1 MSRGDPCADA
11 HESPRDISLS
21 ARPVRGRRTGHGPA
35 PPDRWGMPLGAA
47 QGYRGS
53 RTDLSS
59 RREEARHAHH
69 IRHTA
74 AGDRGARGRCGPDR
88 TDGGAGAAPARR
100 PVPGDRRQGRA
111 HPGVAR
117 ARGPGPQHG
126 DLRPAGP
133 RRAGARRGQSRRAH
147 PAGTGRRPR
156 DRLRAGAGGVDAIPR
171 RADLRAVPE
180 RGAALQDSHR
190 RGRRCALGPSLR
202 VPRGADRPVRPRRA
216 AGRGPRWS
224 AADPGAL
231 GDRGRRGEFPGAAR
245 PGPALRGDHR

>member
-1 MSRGDPCADA
+1 MHMSRHGTFLCPHGPCAGGGRDTDRPLPTA
-11 HESPRDISLS
+11 GGCRSALRRDTVAAGPTCRRVEKRPAMPTTSPPHRC
-21 ARPVRGRRTGHGPA
+21 T
-35 PPDRWGMPLGAA
+35 
-47 QGYRGS
+47 
-53 RTDLSS
+53 
-59 RREEARHAHH
+59 
-69 IRHTA
+69 
-74 AGDRGARGRCGPDR
+74 GDRGARGRCGPDR

-100 PVPGDRRQGRA
+100 LEFPGDRRQGRA

-156 DRLRAGAGGVDAIPR
+156 DRLRSGAGGVDAIPR
-171 RADLRAVPE
+171 CADLRAVPE

-231 GDRGRRGEFPGAAR
+231 GDRGRRGEFPGAAC
-245 PGPALRGDHR
+245 PGPALRGGHR